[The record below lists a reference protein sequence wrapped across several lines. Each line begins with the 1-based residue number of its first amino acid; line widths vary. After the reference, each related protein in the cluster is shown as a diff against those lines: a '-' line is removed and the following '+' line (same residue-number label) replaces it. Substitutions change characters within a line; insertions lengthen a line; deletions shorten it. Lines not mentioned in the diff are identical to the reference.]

1 MITKLPFTE
10 SLFNGLSSL
19 FKKNKTSDITK
30 ETRKEAYAHVSESLS
45 ERQRVVFENLHNSF
59 ENGATAKELAV
70 FLYKKN
76 LVPSSDR
83 NSVHPRLNELRA
95 KGLVEITGKKTCQ
108 YTDRKVAIYT
118 TKLINNE

>member
-19 FKKNKTSDITK
+19 FRKNKTSDITK
-30 ETRKEAYAHVSESLS
+30 ETRKKAYAHVSESLS

-95 KGLVEITGKKTCQ
+95 KGLVEIIGKKTCQ

>member
-1 MITKLPFTE
+1 M
-10 SLFNGLSSL
+10 SSL

-95 KGLVEITGKKTCQ
+95 KGLVEIIGKKTCK

>member
-10 SLFNGLSSL
+10 SLFSGLSSL

-30 ETRKEAYAHVSESLS
+30 ETRNEAYAHVSETLS

-70 FLYKKN
+70 FLHKKN

-95 KGLVEITGKKTCQ
+95 KGLVEIIGKKTCQ